1 MNDPRGDQTEKE
13 KIMMENKGILLV
25 VSGPAGSGKGTVLA
39 ALQEKYEG
47 FACSVSATSRPRLSN
62 EVDGVNYHYITREQ
76 FEGMLERGEM
86 LEYTE
91 YCGNYYG
98 TPKGEADRI
107 LSTGKNLI
115 LEIEVD
121 GAMQIK
127 RRYPD
132 AVLVMIIP
140 PSAAVQEQRLR
151 ARARDSEEQIQRRL
165 RRAHSELNRIDM
177 YDYVLVNEDGRVEEV
192 ADSLYAISRAERNRA
207 SRRADVIADFF
218 ADEQQDN

>member
-1 MNDPRGDQTEKE
+1 MS
-13 KIMMENKGILLV
+13 ENKGILLV

-39 ALQEKYEG
+39 ALQKKYDG
-47 FACSVSATSRPRLSN
+47 FACSVSATSRPRLAN
-62 EVDGVNYHYITREQ
+62 ETDGVNYHYITREQ
-76 FEGMLERGEM
+76 FEGMLERGEL

-98 TPKGEADRI
+98 TLKSEADNI
-107 LSTGKNLI
+107 LASGKNLI

-140 PSAAVQEQRLR
+140 PNAAIQEKRRR

-177 YDYVLVNEDGRVEEV
+177 
-192 ADSLYAISRAERNRA
+192 
-207 SRRADVIADFF
+207 
-218 ADEQQDN
+218 